1 MNSILTPILI
11 MVSWSLFM
19 WLWMY
24 MTRLPAMTKAD
35 VDPQDAAHPGS
46 LNVLPSNVRR
56 IADNYNHLHEQP
68 TIFYALVIY
77 CHLAG
82 ITDSTT
88 VMLAW
93 GYVGARVVHSI
104 VQSTFNKVMIRFLL
118 FVLSNVFL
126 FAVAIRALLAL

>member
-1 MNSILTPILI
+1 MQSILTPML
-11 MVSWSLFM
+11 MLVAWTLVM

-24 MTRLPAMTKAD
+24 ATRLPAMSKAA

-46 LNVLPSNVRR
+46 LDALPSEVRR

-68 TIFYALVIY
+68 TIFYALVVY

-82 ITDSTT
+82 ITDDTT

-93 GYVGARVVHSI
+93 GYVGARILHSL
-104 VQSTFNKVMIRFLL
+104 VQATFNKVLYRFLL
-118 FVLSNVFL
+118 FVTGTALL
-126 FAVAIRALLAL
+126 IAITARALLVL